1 MNEWGGTNKR
11 DQEETKKK
19 SLCGDATTNKQS
31 FFFAALKRMLLFNQI
46 CSNNIWEHSMR
57 DRERRYEDDQRKRG
71 QKTDRRWQ
79 NHNFK
84 ENVMLFFF
92 CKTSFKSY

>member
-1 MNEWGGTNKR
+1 
-11 DQEETKKK
+11 
-19 SLCGDATTNKQS
+19 
-31 FFFAALKRMLLFNQI
+31 
-46 CSNNIWEHSMR
+46 MR

-92 CKTSFKSY
+92 AKLFLNLTSIDRVSVHCSRAEQGQVGNSAECLYSLCFSPIK